1 MYTQGG
7 KILYT
12 QTTHFMSNA
21 TTGTV
26 LLIEDDEI
34 MLKVTERIL
43 LKEGFTVLAARN
55 GKEAIQKLESEKYD
69 LVITDLMM
77 PYANGFEIIS
87 KLKSK
92 EASRHIPIIV
102 ISSVG
107 NEDSIMEG
115 FRLGADDFLKK
126 PIMAGELM
134 IRVRRLI
141 AGNK

>member
-1 MYTQGG
+1 MTF
-7 KILYT
+7 T
-12 QTTHFMSNA
+12 NA
-21 TTGTV
+21 GTV

-34 MLKVTERIL
+34 MLKVIERIL
-43 LKEGFTVLAARN
+43 LKEGYQVLVARN
-55 GKEAIQKLESEKYD
+55 GKEAMQRLEQGGFD

-77 PYANGFEIIS
+77 PYANGFEVIS
-87 KLKSK
+87 KVKNSDKSK
-92 EASRHIPIIV
+92 GIPVIV

-134 IRVRRLI
+134 IRVKRLMSSS
-141 AGNK
+141 KS

>member
-1 MYTQGG
+1 
-7 KILYT
+7 
-12 QTTHFMSNA
+12 MSNFSN
-21 TTGTV
+21 GRV

-34 MLKVTERIL
+34 MLKVIERIL
-43 LKEGFTVLAARN
+43 LKEGFEVMVARN
-55 GKEAIQKLESEKYD
+55 GKEAMQKLEAALYD

-87 KLKSK
+87 KIKGK
-92 EASRHIPIIV
+92 EATKGTPVIV

-141 AGNK
+141 SVKNS